1 MSALIEEFRK
11 EHSEILAMLNEI
23 KELGILTHKGQEKL
37 MSVKSC
43 LIEHFNKED
52 EKFYPVLYKA
62 AEQNKKLKEL
72 LELLANDLQTL
83 SIDVTEFFDKYS
95 RGLLDKMFEEEFEN
109 LFVALCKRMRQEE
122 FILYDEY
129 NMLNQ
134 QNMLVYKPNFTSNIP
149 VNPDV

>member
-23 KELGILTHKGQEKL
+23 KELGVVTHKGQEKL

-43 LIEHFNKED
+43 LIEHFSKED

-62 AEQNKKLKEL
+62 AEQNMKLKEL
-72 LELLANDLQTL
+72 LELLSNDLQTL
-83 SIDVTEFFDKYS
+83 SIGVTKFFDKYD
-95 RGLLDKMFEEEFEN
+95 RGILDRMFKEEFEN

-122 FILYDEY
+122 DILYKEY
-129 NMLNQ
+129 ERMNQ
-134 QNMLVYKPNFTSNIP
+134 STIIC
-149 VNPDV
+149 

>member
-43 LIEHFNKED
+43 LIGHFNEED

-72 LELLANDLQTL
+72 LELLANGLQTL
-83 SIDVTEFFDKYS
+83 SIGVTEFFDKYN
-95 RGLLDKMFEEEFEN
+95 RGILDTMFEKEFEN

-122 FILYDEY
+122 DVLYKEY
-129 NMLNQ
+129 ERMNESINNNL
-134 QNMLVYKPNFTSNIP
+134 LT
-149 VNPDV
+149 DVGVF

>member
-23 KELGILTHKGQEKL
+23 KELGVLTHEGQAKL

-43 LIEHFNKED
+43 LIEHFSKED
-52 EKFYPVLYKA
+52 EKFYPVLNKA
-62 AEQNKKLKEL
+62 AEQNKRLKEL
-72 LELLANDLQTL
+72 LELLANGLQTL
-83 SIDVTEFFDKYS
+83 YKGVTEFYDKYN
-95 RGLLDKMFEEEFEN
+95 RGILDTMFEKEFEN
-109 LFVALCKRMRQEE
+109 FFVALCKRMRQEE

-134 QNMLVYKPNFTSNIP
+134 Q
-149 VNPDV
+149 

>member
-43 LIEHFNKED
+43 LIEHFSKED
-52 EKFYPVLYKA
+52 EKFYPVLYKV
-62 AEQNKKLKEL
+62 AEQNKKLKES

-83 SIDVTEFFDKYS
+83 SIGMTKFFDKYD
-95 RGLLDKMFEEEFEN
+95 RGILDTMFEKEFEN

-129 NMLNQ
+129 NMLN
-134 QNMLVYKPNFTSNIP
+134 
-149 VNPDV
+149 

>member
-1 MSALIEEFRK
+1 MSALIEEFKR

-43 LIEHFNKED
+43 LIEHLNKED
-52 EKFYPVLYKA
+52 EKFYPVLNKA

-72 LELLANDLQTL
+72 LESLANGLQTL
-83 SIDVTEFFDKYS
+83 SIGMAEFFDKYS
-95 RGLLDKMFEEEFEN
+95 RGILDTKFEEEFEN

-134 QNMLVYKPNFTSNIP
+134 QNMLVYNPNYTCPS
-149 VNPDV
+149 

>member
-1 MSALIEEFRK
+1 MF
-11 EHSEILAMLNEI
+11 NEI

-43 LIEHFNKED
+43 LIEHFRKED
-52 EKFYPVLYKA
+52 EKFYPVLYKT
-62 AEQNKKLKEL
+62 AEQNEKLKEL

-83 SIDVTEFFDKYS
+83 SIGVTKFFDKYS
-95 RGLLDKMFEEEFEN
+95 SGILDAKFEKEFET

-134 QNMLVYKPNFTSNIP
+134 Q
-149 VNPDV
+149 

>member
-1 MSALIEEFRK
+1 MSALIEGFK
-11 EHSEILAMLNEI
+11 IEHSKIIEGFKEV
-23 KELGILTHKGQEKL
+23 KELGILTHRGQDKL
-37 MSVKSC
+37 MSVKYC
-43 LIEHFNKED
+43 MVEHLNHED
-52 EKFYPVLYKA
+52 EKFYPALYKA

-83 SIDVTEFFDKYS
+83 NKGVTEFFDKYD
-95 RGLLDKMFEEEFEN
+95 RGILDTLFEKEFEN

-134 QNMLVYKPNFTSNIP
+134 Q
-149 VNPDV
+149 

>member
-11 EHSEILAMLNEI
+11 EHSESLTMLNEI
-23 KELGILTHKGQEKL
+23 MELGILTHKGQAKL

-52 EKFYPVLYKA
+52 EKFYPVLYKE
-62 AEQNKKLKEL
+62 AEQNKKLKDL

-83 SIDVTEFFDKYS
+83 SIGVTNFFDKYN
-95 RGLLDKMFEEEFEN
+95 RGILDTKFEEEFEN

-122 FILYDEY
+122 DILYKEY
-129 NMLNQ
+129 ERINE
-134 QNMLVYKPNFTSNIP
+134 SIIIC
-149 VNPDV
+149 

>member
-1 MSALIEEFRK
+1 MF
-11 EHSEILAMLNEI
+11 NEI

-37 MSVKSC
+37 MPVNSC
-43 LIEHFNKED
+43 LIGHFNKED

-72 LELLANDLQTL
+72 LELLPNGLQTL
-83 SIDVTEFFDKYS
+83 SIGVTEFFDKYS
-95 RGLLDKMFEEEFEN
+95 RGILDTMFEKEFEN
-109 LFVALCKRMRQEE
+109 FFVALCKRMRQEE

-134 QNMLVYKPNFTSNIP
+134 Q
-149 VNPDV
+149 

>member
-1 MSALIEEFRK
+1 MPALIEEFKR
-11 EHSEILAMLNEI
+11 EHSEILVMLNEV
-23 KELGILTHKGQEKL
+23 KELGIFTHKGQAKL

-43 LIEHFNKED
+43 LFEHFNKED

-62 AEQNKKLKEL
+62 AEQNEKLKEL

-83 SIDVTEFFDKYS
+83 SIDVTEFFDKYD
-95 RGLLDKMFEEEFEN
+95 RGILDTMFEKEFEN
-109 LFVALCKRMRQEE
+109 LFVSICKRMRQEE

-134 QNMLVYKPNFTSNIP
+134 QQYVGAQTK
-149 VNPDV
+149 

>member
-23 KELGILTHKGQEKL
+23 KELGVLTHKGQAKL

-43 LIEHFNKED
+43 LIEHFSKED

-62 AEQNKKLKEL
+62 AEQNMKLKEL

-83 SIDVTEFFDKYS
+83 SIGVTKFFDKYD
-95 RGLLDKMFEEEFEN
+95 RGILDRMFEEEFEN
-109 LFVALCKRMRQEE
+109 LFVALNNRVSNEE
-122 FILYDEY
+122 DILYDEY
-129 NMLNQ
+129 
-134 QNMLVYKPNFTSNIP
+134 
-149 VNPDV
+149 D

>member
-23 KELGILTHKGQEKL
+23 KELGILTHKGQAKL

-43 LIEHFNKED
+43 LIEHFSKED

-72 LELLANDLQTL
+72 LELLANGLQTL
-83 SIDVTEFFDKYS
+83 SIGVTEFFDKYN
-95 RGLLDKMFEEEFEN
+95 RGILDTKFEKEFEN

-122 FILYDEY
+122 DILYKEY
-129 NMLNQ
+129 ERMNE
-134 QNMLVYKPNFTSNIP
+134 SIIIC
-149 VNPDV
+149 

>member
-23 KELGILTHKGQEKL
+23 KELGVVTHKGQEKL

-43 LIEHFNKED
+43 LIEHFSKED

-62 AEQNKKLKEL
+62 AEQNMKLKEL

-83 SIDVTEFFDKYS
+83 SIGVTKFFDKYD
-95 RGLLDKMFEEEFEN
+95 RGILDRMFEEEFEN

-122 FILYDEY
+122 DILYKEY
-129 NMLNQ
+129 ERMNQ
-134 QNMLVYKPNFTSNIP
+134 STIIC
-149 VNPDV
+149 